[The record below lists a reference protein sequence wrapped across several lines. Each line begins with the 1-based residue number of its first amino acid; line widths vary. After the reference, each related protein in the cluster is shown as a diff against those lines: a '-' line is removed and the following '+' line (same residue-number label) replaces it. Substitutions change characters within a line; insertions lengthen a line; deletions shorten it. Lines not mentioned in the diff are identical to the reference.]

1 MNRYMKKVKDHYYH
15 KARKEGYR
23 ARSVYKLQE
32 ADARFHFLKRG
43 SNVLDLGACPG
54 SWSRFAA
61 QKVGHEGV
69 VIAVD
74 INKMEGLG
82 PDVIFLRRD
91 IFKLEPAELQE
102 ILPDGSRFDVVLS
115 DMAPKTTGNR
125 GVDHLRS
132 MGLAETALWFAQS
145 LLTPGKGAF
154 YCKVFEGGE
163 LQSFRQQCQQ
173 VFQSVKT
180 FKPKS
185 SRSESVEIFLFCRN
199 RRAES

>member
-1 MNRYMKKVKDHYYH
+1 MKKVKDHYYH

-32 ADARFHFLKRG
+32 ADNRFHFLKRG
-43 SNVLDLGACPG
+43 SNVLDLGASPG

-61 QKVGHEGV
+61 QKAGPEGRV
-69 VIAVD
+69 VAVD
-74 INKMEGLG
+74 INSMQGLG
-82 PDVIFLRRD
+82 PNVIVLNRD
-91 IFKLEPAELQE
+91 IFKLEPVELQDM
-102 ILPDGSRFDVVLS
+102 LQDGSSFDVVLS

-145 LLTPGKGAF
+145 LLSPGKGFF

-163 LQSFRQQCQQ
+163 LQAFRQQCQQ
-173 VFQSVKT
+173 AFQSVKT

-199 RRAES
+199 RRADN